1 MDELSNYIS
10 EVYKAPNTAKNYT
23 DGLIFEIRALGN
35 HAKSLPI
42 SLNKAVLKYGIN
54 ARQVNFK
61 KHTVI
66 YTVRDNIVVIRKIII
81 SSLIKS

>member
-1 MDELSNYIS
+1 MNYYLYFRCLQS
-10 EVYKAPNTAKNYT
+10 TYHCKKFTE
-23 DGLIFEIRALGN
+23 GLILEIRALSN
-35 HAKSLPI
+35 HAESLPI
-42 SLNKAVLKYGIN
+42 SLNKVVLKYGIN

-66 YTVRDNIVVIRKIII
+66 YTVMDNIVVIRKIII